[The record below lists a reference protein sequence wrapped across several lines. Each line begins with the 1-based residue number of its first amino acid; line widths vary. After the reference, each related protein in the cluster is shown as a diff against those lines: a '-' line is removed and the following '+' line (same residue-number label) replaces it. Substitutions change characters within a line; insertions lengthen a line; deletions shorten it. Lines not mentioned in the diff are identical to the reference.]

1 MENLA
6 WSNPKRVR
14 RSINVGDR
22 HLGYVTL
29 VSYPN
34 RDVTALSEG
43 SPYREI
49 VVSDPRERHV
59 ALLQRFKE
67 HWLVQCG
74 EQYDTTERGGILNET
89 QALRLALFTLEQT
102 WTGELLV
109 KAVASELDRI
119 LGQI

>member
-1 MENLA
+1 MSDLA

-14 RSINVGDR
+14 RSINVQDR

-34 RDVTALSEG
+34 RDITVMSEG
-43 SPYREI
+43 SPYWEI
-49 VVSDPRERHV
+49 VISDAQERHV

-74 EQYDTTERGGILNET
+74 ENYGTTGRGGILSEA
-89 QALRLALFTLEQT
+89 QALQLAQFTLERLDV
-102 WTGELLV
+102 GDRLV
-109 KAVASELDRI
+109 EAVRIKVDSI
-119 LGQI
+119 LGL